1 MPPMRRAPSRLR
13 RALVIAMAMGI
24 APFTMSTALAD
35 GPPPATMPLP
45 PAVAPL
51 AAGQPVV
58 AGTPGRFISPA
69 SWQRIMHTP
78 GLFMLPPKALY
89 GAPSEL
95 GNMPAIYIFAD
106 PNCIICHEFYNEVYP
121 LMEANKVIVFVIPIG
136 MIKPTSAGKAAHIL
150 LPMVK
155 GKGAAAMMRS
165 AYLLAQDEAAYDT
178 QTREGGLSPSHNAAA
193 LRMVDEDNQVLVHLT
208 NRYSGFPRDR
218 IEVPTIVTIV
228 RGKPTVFFGAPP
240 VGAAKFMA
248 ALDK

>member
-1 MPPMRRAPSRLR
+1 
-13 RALVIAMAMGI
+13 
-24 APFTMSTALAD
+24 
-35 GPPPATMPLP
+35 
-45 PAVAPL
+45 
-51 AAGQPVV
+51 
-58 AGTPGRFISPA
+58 
-69 SWQRIMHTP
+69 
-78 GLFMLPPKALY
+78 MLPPKALY

-95 GNMPAIYIFAD
+95 GNMPTIYIFAD

-121 LMEANKVIVFVIPIG
+121 LMEANKVMVFVIPIG

-178 QTREGGLSPSHNAAA
+178 KTREGGLSPSHNAAA

-228 RGKPTVFFGAPP
+228 HGKPVVFFGAPP
-240 VGAAKFMA
+240 VGAAKFIA
-248 ALDK
+248 GLGK

>member
-1 MPPMRRAPSRLR
+1 MPPIGRTPSRLR
-13 RALVIAMAMGI
+13 RALLLAIAISI
-24 APFTMSTALAD
+24 APFTISTTLAGGAPLALAP
-35 GPPPATMPLP
+35 PPPAM
-45 PAVAPL
+45 AH

-58 AGTPGRFISPA
+58 AGTPGRFISLA
-69 SWQRIMHTP
+69 YWQRIMHAP
-78 GLFMLPPKALY
+78 GVFMLPPKALY
-89 GAPSEL
+89 GAPSGL

-150 LPMVK
+150 LPMAK

-178 QTREGGLSPSHNAAA
+178 KTREGGLSPSRNATA
-193 LRMVDEDNQVLVHLT
+193 LRMVDADNRLLVHLT
-208 NRYSGFPRDR
+208 NHYSGFPRGR

-228 RGKPTVFFGAPP
+228 QGRPAVFFGAPP
-240 VGAAKFMA
+240 VGAAKFIA
-248 ALDK
+248 ELKK

>member
-1 MPPMRRAPSRLR
+1 MPPIGRTPSRLR
-13 RALVIAMAMGI
+13 RALLLAIAISI
-24 APFTMSTALAD
+24 APFTISTTLAGGAPLALAP
-35 GPPPATMPLP
+35 PPPAM
-45 PAVAPL
+45 AH

-58 AGTPGRFISPA
+58 AGTPGRFISLA
-69 SWQRIMHTP
+69 YWQRIMHAP
-78 GLFMLPPKALY
+78 GVFMLPPKALY

-150 LPMVK
+150 LPMAK

-178 QTREGGLSPSHNAAA
+178 KTREGGLSPSRNATA
-193 LRMVDEDNQVLVHLT
+193 LRMVDADNRLLVHLT
-208 NRYSGFPRDR
+208 NHYSGFPRGR

-228 RGKPTVFFGAPP
+228 QGRPAVFFGAPP
-240 VGAAKFMA
+240 VGAAKFIA
-248 ALDK
+248 ELKK